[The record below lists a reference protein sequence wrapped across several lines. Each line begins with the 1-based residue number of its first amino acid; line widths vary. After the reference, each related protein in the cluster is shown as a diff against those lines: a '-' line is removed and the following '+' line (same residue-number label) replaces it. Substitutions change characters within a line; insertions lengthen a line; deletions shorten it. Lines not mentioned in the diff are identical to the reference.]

1 MTEQNDDFFEG
12 KRPWS
17 VIKDE
22 ILGAYMS
29 PYIAK
34 VNRLKRRILLI
45 DGYAG
50 PGVFDDGSAGSPL
63 IICQAAERFA
73 KGNYQQQEE
82 LPREVGK
89 RPSQRGMARCS
100 DTNPW

>member
-45 DGYAG
+45 DGYA
-50 PGVFDDGSAGSPL
+50 
-63 IICQAAERFA
+63 
-73 KGNYQQQEE
+73 
-82 LPREVGK
+82 
-89 RPSQRGMARCS
+89 
-100 DTNPW
+100 